1 MSSPYSTLDGSRY
14 VTDYFLASNW
24 TRLAWAATF
33 ATFVLW
39 GTTWFMRHAFG
50 QADEVAFGP
59 NVGGYGTK
67 RSGVDPELGQTSA
80 GGGPAMTT
88 TDNTNVGTTA
98 GTTGTTAY
106 NEDPARLG
114 GGASTLQNV
123 YNRMQRSHDMLR
135 DLTLMLLFVMVLN
148 SFAKGLTRAAAIL
161 TWIYFGFAVIFA
173 VVESLVAHKYA
184 RLIYSLVF
192 FGIAL
197 AIGGGAFAY
206 GFWY

>member
-1 MSSPYSTLDGSRY
+1 MSSPFSTLDGSRY

-59 NVGGYGTK
+59 NAGGYGTK
-67 RSGVDPELGQTSA
+67 RSGVDPELGQTTA

-123 YNRMQRSHDMLR
+123 YVSTMFIYMYNTCRIRYDR
-135 DLTLMLLFVMVLN
+135 TN
-148 SFAKGLTRAAAIL
+148 SCIKHFL
-161 TWIYFGFAVIFA
+161 WSYF
-173 VVESLVAHKYA
+173 L
-184 RLIYSLVF
+184 
-192 FGIAL
+192 
-197 AIGGGAFAY
+197 
-206 GFWY
+206 